1 MNFSSLHKFQ
11 QRLFA
16 WGMSKANAADNHA
29 IQLTACSGYSNMA
42 DLKRSLLANL
52 QGKVLEIGPG
62 AGANLA
68 YYPTD
73 IHWIGVE
80 PNLFMHSY
88 LRQEAQQ
95 RGLHQIDLYGGTAES
110 LPVKTASV
118 DTVVSTHV
126 LCSVDHLEPV
136 LQEVQ
141 RVLKPGGH
149 FIFLEHVAAEGG
161 SWTRRIQESITPL
174 WKTLFDNCH
183 PNREIW
189 KALSRAGFAS
199 VSYERF
205 QLQIPIVTPHIVGI
219 ATNSSK
225 ATSDMPLA
233 ATATQLVR

>member
-1 MNFSSLHKFQ
+1 MNFSRLHQLQ

-52 QGKVLEIGPG
+52 QGTVLEIGPG

-95 RGLHQIDLYGGTAES
+95 RGLHHVDIHGGAAES
-110 LPVKTASV
+110 LPVETAAI

-126 LCSVDHLEPV
+126 LCSVDHLDTV
-136 LQEVQ
+136 LQEIQ
-141 RVLKPGGH
+141 RILKPGGH
-149 FIFLEHVAAEGG
+149 FIFLEHVAAENG
-161 SWTRRIQESITPL
+161 SWTRRIQDKITPF

-183 PNREIW
+183 PNRETQ
-189 KALSRAGFAS
+189 KMLVKAGFSS
-199 VSYERF
+199 VDYEHF
-205 QLQIPIVTPHIVGI
+205 QLNLPVVSPHIVGI
-219 ATNSSK
+219 ATK
-225 ATSDMPLA
+225 APDTTINAPM
-233 ATATQLVR
+233 ATTASQLVH